1 MTTSVEGTDEEREK
15 LFRYLKKTVV
25 ELDEARAR
33 LRDYEQRATEPVAV
47 VGIGCRFPGGVDSP
61 DALWEAVSAGR
72 DLVTDFP
79 TDRGWDVEGLYDPDP
94 DAEGKTYTRK
104 GAFLEDAPGFE
115 AGFFGI
121 APGVVLAMD
130 PQQRLMLEVSW
141 EALEH
146 AGIDPL
152 SLRGSQTGVFTGIFA
167 PSYGGRDSG
176 ALQGYG
182 LTGTTVSVASG
193 RVSYVLGLE
202 GPAVSLDTACSSSL
216 VAIHSAMASL
226 RAGECDLALAGGV
239 TVMGLP
245 SIFVGFSRQRGLAA
259 DGRCKAFAGAADG
272 TGWGE
277 GAGVV
282 VLERLSDA
290 QRLGHSVL
298 AVVRGSAINQD
309 GASNGLT
316 APNGQAQQRVIRA
329 ALASAGLTATD
340 VDVVEG
346 HGTATTLGDPIEAQA
361 LLATYGQD
369 RPSGRPLWLGS
380 IKSNM
385 GHTQAAAGVA
395 GVIKMVQAMRH
406 GMMPATLH
414 VDVPSPRVDWESGA
428 VSVLTE
434 ARDWTVDGRP
444 RRAAV
449 SSFGISGTNAHVILE
464 QAPTELSE
472 STGGASGLSALP
484 WVISARSAEA
494 LTAQASRLSAHVEAN
509 PGLDPVDVGCSLAGR
524 SVFEHRAVVVGADRQ
539 ALMKRLATLADG
551 DLGAGVVVG
560 QAGSVGKTVV
570 VFPGQGSQQIGM
582 GRELYGQLPVFAE
595 TFDAVADE
603 LDRHL
608 RLPLRDVVWGADAGL
623 LDTTEFAQPALF
635 AVEVALFAVLRCW
648 GVQPDFVMGHS
659 VGEFSAAYVAGVLT
673 LADVAML
680 VVARGRLMQALPAGG
695 AMVAVAA
702 AEDEVMPLLGEGV
715 GIAAINAP
723 RSVVISG
730 AQATVSAIADRF
742 AEQGR
747 RVHRLAV
754 SHAFHSPLMEPMLQ
768 EFARVAA
775 RVQAREP
782 RIGLVSNVTGELA
795 GADSDFGSAQYWV
808 EHVRRP
814 VRFADSVRHL
824 QMAGA
829 THFIEVGPGSGLTGS
844 IEQSLAPAE
853 AVVVPTLGKNRP
865 EVAAVLGASGQL
877 FTTGV
882 PVDWPAV
889 FAGSGGRRVELP
901 TYAFQRRRFWETPGA
916 DGTADA
922 AGLGLG
928 GTKHALLGAV
938 VHRPDFDG
946 VALTG
951 RLSLADQ
958 PWLADHAIGGAVLF
972 PGAGFVELVIR
983 AGDEVGC
990 AVIEE
995 LVLAAPLVMH
1005 PGMAVQV
1012 QVVVG
1017 LADESGHRS
1026 VSVHSRDEQTE
1037 VWLLNAEGKLGV
1049 NAAEASVDLSV
1060 WPPAG
1065 AESVD
1070 ISDGYAQL
1078 AARGYAYGPAFQG
1091 LVAIWRRESELFVEV
1106 AAPTGAGVAVDGMGM
1121 HPAVLDA
1128 VLHALGLAIETTE
1141 TRLPFCWRGVSLH
1154 AAGAGRVRARLT
1166 SAGSDEISIEVAD
1179 GAGLPVL
1186 TVGSLVTRPM
1196 SAEQLGAAVA
1206 AARGAPD
1213 QGPLEVMWSP
1223 ISLSHNDVDETN
1235 LPTVVSWEDLSVAGD
1250 AGVVVWDCGS
1260 AGADV
1265 VGSVYAATHAALD
1278 VLQSWLGQDRAATL
1292 VVLTH
1297 GGVGLP
1303 GEDVGDLA
1311 AAAVWGMVRSAQGE
1325 SDGRIVLIDTDTA
1338 VDVALLADV
1347 GESQLLVRGSTVHA
1361 ARLSPAP
1368 PLLALP
1374 AEESAWRLAA
1384 GGGGTLED
1392 LVFQPCPEVQA
1403 PLQPGQVRVA
1413 VSAAG
1418 VNFRD
1423 VVAALGMYPGQAPPL
1438 GAEGAGVVI
1447 ETGPEV
1453 TGVTVGDAVMGFL
1466 GGAGPLAV
1474 VHQELITR
1482 TPQGW
1487 TPAEAAAVPVVFL
1500 TALFGLADLAGIRAG
1515 ESLLIHA
1522 GTGGVGMAAV
1532 QLARHWGVE
1541 VFVTASRGK
1550 WDTLR
1555 AMGFDDDHIGDSRTL
1570 DFEEKFLAV
1579 TEGRGVD
1586 AVLDSL
1592 AGDFVDASLRL
1603 LVRGGRFLEIDK
1615 TDIRDAQEIAANYP
1629 GVAYRAF
1636 DLSEAG
1642 PVRMQEMLGEVRELF
1657 DSDVLR
1663 RLPVTTWDVRCAPA
1677 AFRFMSQAR
1686 HIGKVVLTMP
1696 SALADGLAGGTV
1708 VITGATGAVG
1718 GVLAR
1723 HVVSAYGV
1731 RHLVL
1736 ASRRGDRA
1744 EGAAELAAELAEA
1757 GATVAVVACDV
1768 ADRDAVQGLFAQL
1781 AREFPPVRGVIHAAG
1796 VLDDGAITSLTPDRV
1811 DTVLRAKV
1819 DAAWNLHEA
1828 TRELDLSMFALCS
1841 SIAATVGS
1849 PGQGNY
1855 SAANAFLDG
1864 LAAHRQAAGLAG
1876 ISLAW
1881 GLWEQPSGMAA
1892 QLSSRDRARMSR
1904 SGLAPMN
1911 PRQAL
1916 ELLDAALVIDHPVMV
1931 ATRLDRGALDA
1942 LAQSGGLPALFSGLA
1957 RGPRRRQIED
1967 TGSAAQS
1974 KSALAQRL
1982 TGLAPSEQHD
1992 LLVALVCLQAAEVL
2006 GWPSPQ
2012 DVDPEAE
2019 FQTFGFDSLSAVEL
2033 RNRLKTAT
2041 GLTLPS
2047 TLIFDHRTPSAVAD
2061 YVGQQIP
2068 ESHRAESNGERPRP
2082 VEPDDKNRITSVAGL
2097 MEPAAGFAIVGYA
2110 ARFPGAADADE
2121 FWQVLREGRD
2131 AVSEVP
2137 QDRWD
2142 TDEFFDPEPGA
2153 PGKIVTRRAGLV
2165 DYVLGFDAPFF
2176 GMSAR
2181 EVRLMDPQHRLLLE
2195 TAWRAV
2201 EHSGTAPTALAD
2213 TNTGVFIGLSTHD
2226 FLGMAFGELTSPE
2239 IEAYLGIG
2247 TSNAAAAGRISHRL
2261 GLQGPAVA
2269 VDTACSSSLVAI
2281 HQACQ
2286 ALRLGECDL
2295 ALAGGANVL
2304 LTPATMITF
2313 SSAHML
2319 APDGRCK
2326 TFDAAADGYVRGEGC
2341 GVIVIKRFEDA
2352 IRDGDRIRAVIR
2364 GSAINQD
2371 GASGGLTVPNGVA
2384 QQRVIADALKRAG
2397 VAPSDVGYLE
2407 AHGTGTSLGDPIEA
2421 QAAGAVL
2428 GAGRDPGRPLLIGSV
2443 KTNIGHL
2450 EADARIAGVIKVI
2463 LSLEHETLP
2472 KHLHFENPSPH
2483 IPWDRLPVQV
2493 VQEATPWERN
2503 GMPRIAGVSSFG
2515 FAGTNAHVII
2525 EEAPVAQPAEAA
2537 DPLDQPGEQRRD
2549 VAAGAAPNQDV
2560 AAGAAPRFSVLPL
2573 SARTPAALVQ
2583 VADQY
2588 RSWLNAHPEATL
2600 ADVCLTAGA
2609 GRAHFEHRAALV
2621 VNSTE
2626 SAGELLGALADDRP
2640 APGLVRGVSDR
2651 RPKTAWL
2658 FTGQG
2663 SQYVGM
2669 GRELFATE
2677 PVFAETLNRCAA
2689 AVASLLEKPL
2699 LEVILDLDS
2708 PECEEMLRQTSYAQ
2722 PALFA
2727 VEMGLARLW
2736 QSWGFEPDVLLG
2748 HSVGQYSAA
2757 CIAGVFS
2764 LEDGAL
2770 LMAERGRLFGGL
2782 PADGRMVAVFTA
2794 AERVEDL
2801 TDQFPSLSVAAY
2813 NGTKNVLSGPARDL
2827 ERAVAGLVG
2836 DGVRCDWLDT
2846 SHAFHSALLD
2856 PILDEFESYAQR
2868 FNFAPP
2874 QRILI
2879 DNRTGAALGRSV
2891 KLDGAYWRRHAR
2903 QPVEFAK
2910 SVGTLADLG
2919 CAMLLEV
2926 GPQPVLTAS
2935 ALRAWPDPATA
2946 PRAIASLR
2954 RNTADHLQITEA
2966 VADAYVLGHLPE
2978 FAAFRQPHARKLDLP
2993 TYPFEHRQYWF
3004 RDNRDP
3010 ASQQQPV
3017 SARTQAIRLLEDG
3030 RIEELATLLNGA
3042 SGDHDTMNVLTKLA
3056 AQHNQQRSTQATA
3069 ADRYEFRWEKSTA
3082 PNSS

>member
-1 MTTSVEGTDEEREK
+1 MTTNVEGADEEREK

-33 LRDYEQRATEPVAV
+33 LREYEQRASEPVAV

-61 DALWEAVSAGR
+61 DALWEVVSAGR

-79 TDRGWDVEGLYDPDP
+79 TDRGWDVEDLYDPDP
-94 DAEGKTYTRK
+94 DADGKTYTRK
-104 GAFLEDAPGFE
+104 GAFLEDATGFD

-121 APGVVLAMD
+121 APGEVLAMD

-152 SLRGSQTGVFTGIFA
+152 SLRGSDTGVFTGIFA
-167 PSYGGRDSG
+167 PSYGSRDFG

-193 RVSYVLGLE
+193 RVAYVLGLE

-226 RAGECDLALAGGV
+226 RAGECELALAGGV
-239 TVMGLP
+239 TVMASP

-277 GAGVV
+277 GAGVL

-290 QRLGHSVL
+290 RRLGHSVL

-316 APNGQAQQRVIRA
+316 APSGQAQQRVIRA
-329 ALASAGLTATD
+329 ALTSAGLTAAD

-369 RPSGRPLWLGS
+369 RPPGRPLWLGS

-406 GMMPATLH
+406 GVMPATLH

-464 QAPTELSE
+464 QAPTEVSE
-472 STGGASGLSALP
+472 STRGASGLSVLP

-494 LTAQASRLSAHVEAN
+494 LTAQASRLLAHVRAH

-539 ALMKRLATLADG
+539 SLMERLATLADG
-551 DLGAGVVVG
+551 DPGAGVVVG
-560 QAGSVGKTVV
+560 QAEPVGKTVV

-582 GRELYGQLPVFAE
+582 GRELYGQVPVFAE
-595 TFDAVADE
+595 AFDAVADE

-608 RLPLRDVVWGADAGL
+608 RLPLREVVWGSDPGL
-623 LDTTEFAQPALF
+623 LDSTEFAQPALF
-635 AVEVALFAVLRCW
+635 AVEVALFAVLRRW

-659 VGEFSAAYVAGVLT
+659 VGEFAAAYVAGVLT
-673 LADVAML
+673 LADAAML

-702 AEDEVMPLLGEGV
+702 AEDDVMPLLGEGV

-723 RSVVISG
+723 TSVVISG
-730 AQATVSAIADRF
+730 AQDTVSAIADRF

-747 RVHRLAV
+747 RVHHLAV
-754 SHAFHSPLMEPMLQ
+754 SHAFHSPLMEPMLE

-775 RVQAREP
+775 RVEPREP
-782 RIGLVSNVTGELA
+782 RIGLVSNVSGELV

-844 IEQSLAPAE
+844 IAQSLAPAE
-853 AVVVPTLGKNRP
+853 AVVVATLGKNRP
-865 EVAAVLGASGQL
+865 ELASVLGAAGQL
-877 FTTGV
+877 FTTGA

-889 FAGSGGRRVELP
+889 FAGLGGRRVELP

-916 DGTADA
+916 DGPADA

-938 VHRPDFDG
+938 VQRPDVDG

-958 PWLADHAIGGAVLF
+958 PWLADHVIGGAVLF

-1005 PGMAVQV
+1005 PGTGVQV

-1017 LADESGHRS
+1017 NADESGHRA
-1026 VSVHSRDEQTE
+1026 VSVYSRDDQSEG
-1037 VWLLNAEGKLGV
+1037 WLLNAEGKLGV
-1049 NAAEASVDLSV
+1049 NASAASADLSV

-1121 HPAVLDA
+1121 HPAVLDS
-1128 VLHALGLAIETTE
+1128 VLHALGLALDTTE

-1166 SAGSDEISIEVAD
+1166 SAGADAISIDVAD
-1179 GAGLPVL
+1179 AAGLPVL
-1186 TVGSLVTRPM
+1186 TVDSLVTRPI
-1196 SAEQLGAAVA
+1196 SAEQLSAAVSA
-1206 AARGAPD
+1206 AGGAPD

-1223 ISLSHNDVDETN
+1223 IALSHNDIDETD
-1235 LPTVVSWEDLSVAGD
+1235 LPEVVSWEDLSVDCD
-1250 AGVVVWDCGS
+1250 AGVVVWECRS
-1260 AGADV
+1260 AGSDA

-1303 GEDVGDLA
+1303 GEDVTDLA
-1311 AAAVWGMVRSAQGE
+1311 AAAVWGMVRSAQSE

-1338 VDVALLADV
+1338 VDVALLADL
-1347 GESQLLVRGSTVHA
+1347 GEAQLLVRGSTVHA
-1361 ARLSPAP
+1361 ARLSPTP

-1374 AEESAWRLAA
+1374 AGESAWRLVA

-1392 LVFQPCPEVQA
+1392 LVFQPCPEVHA
-1403 PLQPGQVRVA
+1403 PLQPGHVRVA
-1413 VSAAG
+1413 VSAVG

-1447 ETGPEV
+1447 EIGPEV

-1500 TALFGLADLAGIRAG
+1500 TALFGLADLAAIRAG

-1586 AVLDSL
+1586 VVLDSL

-1603 LVRGGRFLEIDK
+1603 LVRGGRFLEMGK

-1642 PVRMQEMLGEVRELF
+1642 PVRMQEMLDEVRELF
-1657 DSDVLR
+1657 DSEVLH
-1663 RLPVTTWDVRCAPA
+1663 RLPVTSWDVRCAPA
-1677 AFRFMSQAR
+1677 ALRFMSQAR

-1718 GVLAR
+1718 GELAR
-1723 HVVSAYGV
+1723 HLVGAYGV

-1744 EGAAELAAELAEA
+1744 EGAAELAAELADA
-1757 GATVAVVACDV
+1757 GAKVAVVACDV
-1768 ADRDAVQGLFAQL
+1768 ADREAVQGLFAQL
-1781 AREFPPVRGVIHAAG
+1781 SREFPPVRGVIHAAG
-1796 VLDDGAITSLTPDRV
+1796 VLDDGAIMSLTPDRV

-1841 SIAATVGS
+1841 SIAATVGA

-1864 LAAHRQAAGLAG
+1864 LAAHRQAAGLPG

-1881 GLWEQPSGMAA
+1881 GLWEQPSGMGA

-1931 ATRLDRGALDA
+1931 ATRLDRPALDA
-1942 LAQSGGLPALFSGLA
+1942 LAQSGGLPVLFSGLA

-1982 TGLAPSEQHD
+1982 DGLAPSEQHD
-1992 LLVALVCLQAAEVL
+1992 LLVGVVCLQAAEVL
-2006 GWPSPQ
+2006 GRPSPK
-2012 DVDPEAE
+2012 DIDPEAE
-2019 FQTFGFDSLSAVEL
+2019 FQTLGFDSLTAVEL

-2068 ESHRAESNGERPRP
+2068 ESHRAEPA
-2082 VEPDDKNRITSVAGL
+2082 DDNRVDVRRGSDGVGGGFRDRRLRGAFSGRLGRGRVLAG
-2097 MEPAAGFAIVGYA
+2097 AAGRPGCGIGGAPGPVGF
-2110 ARFPGAADADE
+2110 RR
-2121 FWQVLREGRD
+2121 VLRPGTRCSGEGRD
-2131 AVSEVP
+2131 PAC
-2137 QDRWD
+2137 R
-2142 TDEFFDPEPGA
+2142 F
-2153 PGKIVTRRAGLV
+2153 RR
-2165 DYVLGFDAPFF
+2165 
-2176 GMSAR
+2176 
-2181 EVRLMDPQHRLLLE
+2181 
-2195 TAWRAV
+2195 
-2201 EHSGTAPTALAD
+2201 
-2213 TNTGVFIGLSTHD
+2213 
-2226 FLGMAFGELTSPE
+2226 
-2239 IEAYLGIG
+2239 
-2247 TSNAAAAGRISHRL
+2247 
-2261 GLQGPAVA
+2261 
-2269 VDTACSSSLVAI
+2269 
-2281 HQACQ
+2281 
-2286 ALRLGECDL
+2286 
-2295 ALAGGANVL
+2295 
-2304 LTPATMITF
+2304 
-2313 SSAHML
+2313 
-2319 APDGRCK
+2319 
-2326 TFDAAADGYVRGEGC
+2326 
-2341 GVIVIKRFEDA
+2341 
-2352 IRDGDRIRAVIR
+2352 
-2364 GSAINQD
+2364 
-2371 GASGGLTVPNGVA
+2371 
-2384 QQRVIADALKRAG
+2384 
-2397 VAPSDVGYLE
+2397 
-2407 AHGTGTSLGDPIEA
+2407 
-2421 QAAGAVL
+2421 
-2428 GAGRDPGRPLLIGSV
+2428 
-2443 KTNIGHL
+2443 
-2450 EADARIAGVIKVI
+2450 
-2463 LSLEHETLP
+2463 
-2472 KHLHFENPSPH
+2472 
-2483 IPWDRLPVQV
+2483 
-2493 VQEATPWERN
+2493 
-2503 GMPRIAGVSSFG
+2503 
-2515 FAGTNAHVII
+2515 
-2525 EEAPVAQPAEAA
+2525 
-2537 DPLDQPGEQRRD
+2537 
-2549 VAAGAAPNQDV
+2549 
-2560 AAGAAPRFSVLPL
+2560 
-2573 SARTPAALVQ
+2573 
-2583 VADQY
+2583 
-2588 RSWLNAHPEATL
+2588 
-2600 ADVCLTAGA
+2600 
-2609 GRAHFEHRAALV
+2609 
-2621 VNSTE
+2621 
-2626 SAGELLGALADDRP
+2626 
-2640 APGLVRGVSDR
+2640 
-2651 RPKTAWL
+2651 
-2658 FTGQG
+2658 
-2663 SQYVGM
+2663 
-2669 GRELFATE
+2669 
-2677 PVFAETLNRCAA
+2677 
-2689 AVASLLEKPL
+2689 
-2699 LEVILDLDS
+2699 
-2708 PECEEMLRQTSYAQ
+2708 
-2722 PALFA
+2722 
-2727 VEMGLARLW
+2727 
-2736 QSWGFEPDVLLG
+2736 
-2748 HSVGQYSAA
+2748 
-2757 CIAGVFS
+2757 
-2764 LEDGAL
+2764 
-2770 LMAERGRLFGGL
+2770 
-2782 PADGRMVAVFTA
+2782 
-2794 AERVEDL
+2794 
-2801 TDQFPSLSVAAY
+2801 
-2813 NGTKNVLSGPARDL
+2813 
-2827 ERAVAGLVG
+2827 
-2836 DGVRCDWLDT
+2836 
-2846 SHAFHSALLD
+2846 
-2856 PILDEFESYAQR
+2856 
-2868 FNFAPP
+2868 
-2874 QRILI
+2874 
-2879 DNRTGAALGRSV
+2879 
-2891 KLDGAYWRRHAR
+2891 
-2903 QPVEFAK
+2903 
-2910 SVGTLADLG
+2910 
-2919 CAMLLEV
+2919 
-2926 GPQPVLTAS
+2926 
-2935 ALRAWPDPATA
+2935 
-2946 PRAIASLR
+2946 
-2954 RNTADHLQITEA
+2954 
-2966 VADAYVLGHLPE
+2966 
-2978 FAAFRQPHARKLDLP
+2978 
-2993 TYPFEHRQYWF
+2993 
-3004 RDNRDP
+3004 
-3010 ASQQQPV
+3010 
-3017 SARTQAIRLLEDG
+3017 
-3030 RIEELATLLNGA
+3030 
-3042 SGDHDTMNVLTKLA
+3042 
-3056 AQHNQQRSTQATA
+3056 
-3069 ADRYEFRWEKSTA
+3069 
-3082 PNSS
+3082 